1 MVNTVYALFDG
12 QSFIP
17 ERNVDFQPNERYL
30 IKVEVLNEKKIKK
43 KKNILKRIS
52 ERATNLGIPDFA
64 EQHDHYLYG
73 TEKR

>member
-1 MVNTVYALFDG
+1 MVNTIYALFDG

-17 ERNVDFQPNERYL
+17 ERNLDFQPNERYL
-30 IKVEVLNEKKIKK
+30 IKVEVLNEKKVKK

-52 ERATNLGIPDFA
+52 ERATNLGISDFA